1 MIEEKV
7 LKVFAR
13 RYSSDGEDIEENP
26 ILSDIKFDEDEAKRL
41 RRLVIAKKLPI
52 YKILS
57 SKKQV
62 SSAADDNFF
71 LKKIDEVYPNKNY
84 ANLIKHIDDIN
95 KLSEVKDEDII
106 NEAAMKVGRI
116 SRNSK
121 IVNTLAEG
129 MESPGKELI
138 IAIINATTEAMKE
151 NKLLRAKVKILK
163 NDEVNL
169 GSLLKDKDL
178 GKTIVEST
186 KDDNLK
192 KVTGISDEKLNK
204 LKDAYKNNRDP
215 NKDKDLDDLNNH
227 LKIDKDLETDFDEY
241 DDEDDIDEG
250 MFNKSDLYIEVKD
263 DASLLRLGR
272 ALGKKVHKD
281 DYDEAIVLDIIKNAK
296 EKFGNDNW
304 NALASYLKNVYRS
317 AYEVNF
323 SERLR
328 RSFGLLDVVE
338 DLTTAKKLRL
348 DNKRSDIKFNRVN
361 QDDIFDNYY
370 YILMTYKKG
379 GVYRLFG
386 PYSSKVIS
394 KITRFFINLI
404 NTVNLYSDKVIK
416 PMTGAELKELYP
428 DIFVDY
434 KK

>member
-26 ILSDIKFDEDEAKRL
+26 ILSDIRFNEEDAKRL
-41 RRLVIAKKLPI
+41 RRLVIAKKMPI
-52 YKILS
+52 EKILI

-71 LKKIDEVYPNKNY
+71 LKKIDEVYPNKHY
-84 ANLIKHIDDIN
+84 ANFIKRIDDIN
-95 KLSEVKDEDII
+95 KLSEVKDEDLI

-116 SRNSK
+116 SRNSR
-121 IVNTLAEG
+121 VLTTLMEG
-129 MESPGKELI
+129 MDSPGKEFLM
-138 IAIINATTEAMKE
+138 AVLNAVTESMKE

-163 NDEVNL
+163 NDEIDLSKV
-169 GSLLKDKDL
+169 LKDEDL
-178 GKTIVEST
+178 GKVIVENSS
-186 KDDNLK
+186 DENLK
-192 KVTGISDEKLNK
+192 EATGISDESVKNLREC
-204 LKDAYKNNRDP
+204 YKFNRDP
-215 NKDKDLDDLNNH
+215 NKDINLSVLNEEVIKPQNPYDDLDD
-227 LKIDKDLETDFDEY
+227 EDE
-241 DDEDDIDEG
+241 DDDIDEG
-250 MFNKSDLYIEVKD
+250 MFNRSDLYIEVKD

-272 ALGKKVHKD
+272 ALGKKVHKEN
-281 DYDEAIVLDIIKNAK
+281 YDEKILLDIIKNAK
-296 EKFGNDNW
+296 LKHGKDNW
-304 NALASYLKNVYRS
+304 NALASHLKRAYRS
-317 AYEVNF
+317 AYATNF
-323 SERLR
+323 SERLE
-328 RSFGLLDVVE
+328 RSFGLLDVIE